1 MKAFR
6 EPFRLK
12 PPEVNSRPGGQG
24 GVVAVAEPPHSTRLD
39 AWTSTRGRLG
49 SLAQYAIAVS
59 SARSPPTS

>member
-24 GVVAVAEPPHSTRLD
+24 GVVAVAEPD
-39 AWTSTRGRLG
+39 ADELVEPDDPNDD
-49 SLAQYAIAVS
+49 ADIDQDE
-59 SARSPPTS
+59 